1 MNNFVVCTS
10 KNKRKFLESR
20 VQKNYNK
27 NIIIQKLQCRFVE
40 KVIPR
45 THKTGQML
53 SKRFQHKVE
62 YLYVRVAIFWNF
74 NLINHLK
81 PFLLADWLVNEKKKF
96 SLSFKKRKNAGKI
109 RQLKY
114 FYFCIMDFDHLYRK
128 IFIRS

>member
-1 MNNFVVCTS
+1 MNNSVICTS

-81 PFLLADWLVNEKKKF
+81 PFLLADQKKGLIQK
-96 SLSFKKRKNAGKI
+96 L
-109 RQLKY
+109 
-114 FYFCIMDFDHLYRK
+114 
-128 IFIRS
+128 